1 MTVEMI
7 YSKTLP
13 TQHITPTNGL
23 FCLPIESSTPGEKL
37 ICSKSTASS
46 VGHSWTPK
54 EGATNWHNSLYSRHH
69 KLHRQVGIPVG
80 VGFGS
85 KLLGS
90 YYGMSHIVPEVA
102 TVFQHCGLTASAN
115 PLRPITSDES
125 EEIIIVSL
133 RDLPYEDAKN
143 EISKYVQL
151 AGGRKVYISEL
162 AEKLRLDIELIM
174 DIMEELEGEPRK

>member
-13 TQHITPTNGL
+13 TQHITPTNGS
-23 FCLPIESSTPGEKL
+23 FCLPIESSIPGEKL
-37 ICSKSTASS
+37 ICSKGTASS
-46 VGHSWTPK
+46 VGHPWTPK
-54 EGATNWHNSLYSRHH
+54 KGVTLWHNSLYSRH
-69 KLHRQVGIPVG
+69 RQVGIPVG
-80 VGFGS
+80 FGRKS
-85 KLLGS
+85 LAS
-90 YYGMSHIVPEVA
+90 YYGMSHTVPEVA
-102 TVFQHCGLTASAN
+102 TVFQQYGLTASVN

-125 EEIIIVSL
+125 EEIVIVSL
-133 RDLPYEDAKN
+133 RDLSHEDAKN

-174 DIMEELEGEPRK
+174 DIMEELEGEPRE

>member
-1 MTVEMI
+1 MI

-13 TQHITPTNGL
+13 TQHITPTNGS
-23 FCLPIESSTPGEKL
+23 FCLPIESSIPGEKL
-37 ICSKSTASS
+37 ICSKGTASS
-46 VGHSWTPK
+46 VGHPWTPK
-54 EGATNWHNSLYSRHH
+54 KGVTLWHNSLYSRHH
-69 KLHRQVGIPVG
+69 ELHRQVGIS
-80 VGFGS
+80 VGFGRKS
-85 KLLGS
+85 LGS
-90 YYGMSHIVPEVA
+90 YYGVSHIVPEVA

-174 DIMEELEGEPRK
+174 DIMEELEGEPRE